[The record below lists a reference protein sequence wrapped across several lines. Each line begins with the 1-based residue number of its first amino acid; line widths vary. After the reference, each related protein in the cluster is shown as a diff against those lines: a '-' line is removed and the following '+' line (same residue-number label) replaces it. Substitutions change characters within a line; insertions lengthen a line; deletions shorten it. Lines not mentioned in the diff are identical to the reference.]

1 MSASPTSQ
9 TATDAVPR
17 DTILIGGGGHAH
29 VVADVLSAL
38 GRPVRGFVAPSC
50 KTVLE
55 GVDWLGSDAVL
66 DDITPGSADLAL
78 GVGSTGDASLRR
90 NLYRKFKEHG
100 HGLPILVHPTA
111 SLASSVR
118 LGDAAQVLLGAAIQA
133 GAVIGV
139 NTIINTGAIVDH
151 DCRIGD
157 HAHVA
162 PGAVLC
168 GDVTIGDGAH
178 VGAGA
183 RIIQGLSIG
192 AGALVAAGAVVIADV
207 PANGRVA
214 GVPAKDMKRETSA

>member
-9 TATDAVPR
+9 GSANAVPR

-66 DDITPGSADLAL
+66 DDLAPGSADLAL
-78 GVGSTGDASLRR
+78 GVGATGDASLRR
-90 NLYRKFKEHG
+90 ALYQKLKGHG
-100 HGLPILVHPTA
+100 HGLPALVHPTA

-118 LGDAAQVLLGAAIQA
+118 LGDAAQVMLGAAIQT
-133 GAVIGV
+133 GVVIGV
-139 NTIINTGAIVDH
+139 NAIINTGAIVDH

-168 GDVTIGDGAH
+168 GDVKIGDGAH

-192 AGALVAAGAVVIADV
+192 AGALVAAGAVVVADV
-207 PANGRVA
+207 PDNGRVA
-214 GVPAKDMKRETSA
+214 GVPARDMKREISA